1 MNDLQVSPCL
11 AAGYPGNPPARKPRR
26 RFFRGSK
33 MANCFLICILI
44 VIVLACLYA
53 ALKG

>member
-26 RFFRGSK
+26 LFFGGSK
-33 MANCFLICILI
+33 MADYFLISILTI
-44 VIVLACLYA
+44 LGVALLYA